1 MSDSQDSVRNDTAQK
16 IFPSELTKLFKDTVS
31 QFNFNE
37 EQNSRKNNFVAV
49 GNNNGMINAPEIK
62 IYINNNG
69 ASENFVIP
77 AEISRTYYN
86 LFVIGT
92 EEYEKNYFFVEPDRA
107 VSKYERTAPEIVE
120 QFGRLNAESISQIK
134 TFPSIFAAES
144 RFINY
149 QIDPTQTAYL
159 GFVEDVKVQQNELI
173 KIRFGKSKKIFQ
185 SVLYNLMPELEIFG
199 RPRCS
204 EFERTHWAIKKIDL
218 IEVLEDVGIDM
229 LNLYSSFKK

>member
-1 MSDSQDSVRNDTAQK
+1 MSNFQGSFQNNDEQK
-16 IFPSELTKLFKDTVS
+16 IFPSELTKLFKDTVT

-49 GNNNGMINAPEIK
+49 SNNNGTINAPEIN
-62 IYINNNG
+62 IYLD
-69 ASENFVIP
+69 SKTPKNFVMP
-77 AEISRTYYN
+77 SEISRTYYN

-92 EEYEKNYFFVEPDRA
+92 EEYEKNYFFVEPARA

-120 QFGRLNAESISQIK
+120 QFGRLDAESIAQIK

-149 QIDPTQTAYL
+149 TIDPTQTAYL
-159 GFVEDVKVQQNELI
+159 GFVKEVKVQQNNLI
-173 KIRFGKSKKIFQ
+173 KIHFEKLQ
-185 SVLYNLMPELEIFG
+185 SVSQQTLLNLMSKLEIVG

-204 EFERTHWAIKKIDL
+204 ELERTHWAIKNINL
-218 IEVLEDVGIDM
+218 IEVLEDVGINM
-229 LNLYSSFKK
+229 INF